1 MADLLENY
9 QRVLKRIKEARE
21 RSGFQQEV
29 TMIAVTKNVTSD
41 LVRKASSMG
50 IKHFGENR
58 VQEALQKLDDSPQN
72 LKWHFI
78 GHLQTNKVKYV
89 LPRFHMIHSLDRW
102 SLAKEL
108 NKRALKDGRVVDALV
123 QVNISEEESKFG
135 LSAEETEDFI
145 KNVADS
151 FPGIN
156 INGLMTI
163 APYVEN
169 AEEVRPVFRRLK
181 ELYDQITIKGVILKE
196 LSMGMTND
204 YEVAIEEGAT
214 MIRIGTALFGKKY

>member
-1 MADLLENY
+1 MAGLLENY
-9 QRVLKRIKEARE
+9 RKVVERINKARE
-21 RSGFQQEV
+21 RSGFKKEV
-29 TMIAVTKNVTSD
+29 TMIAVTKNVTTD
-41 LVRKASSMG
+41 LVKEAASIG

-58 VQEALQKLDDSPQN
+58 VQEALPKLEDLPQG
-72 LKWHFI
+72 LSWHFI
-78 GHLQTNKVKYV
+78 GHLQSNKVKYV
-89 LPRFHMIHSLDRW
+89 LPRFHMIHSLDRL

-123 QVNISEEESKFG
+123 QVNIAEEESKFG
-135 LSAEETEDFI
+135 LSTEETEDFI
-145 KNVADS
+145 KKVADS

-169 AEEVRPVFRRLK
+169 VEEVRPVFRQLK
-181 ELYDQITIKGVILKE
+181 ELYDHITINGVVLQE

-204 YEVAIEEGAT
+204 FEVAIEEGAT
-214 MIRIGTALFGKKY
+214 MVRIGTALFGKRY